1 MREQRDECRMYNE
14 EKMVCAGS
22 NCNATTGEALFWDF
36 AVLFCR
42 GPVDGWWLV
51 DGFGVHW

>member
-1 MREQRDECRMYNE
+1 VREQRDECRMYNE